1 MSRNLPPNGTAAL
14 DRPLVK
20 GCSLSPAPPAIIIAS
35 TLLIIHLLLA
45 FFEVG
50 DSLTTP
56 SVGYFG
62 FKKGNPLC
70 HLFRSLSSVL

>member
-1 MSRNLPPNGTAAL
+1 MLIQAILLP
-14 DRPLVK
+14 R
-20 GCSLSPAPPAIIIAS
+20 PPARIIAS

-50 DSLTTP
+50 DSVTTP

-62 FKKGNPLC
+62 FQKVNPLC